1 MFKNKF
7 QERTQ
12 RKILLFCIL
21 LPVEAQNR
29 KYNYTDENYKHPKS
43 MGEYDWYSRSKLI
56 GSLKLEDWFKN
67 PYRTKNR
74 PGLDPD
80 WTKTKT

>member
-1 MFKNKF
+1 MQK
-7 QERTQ
+7 RTQ

-21 LPVEAQNR
+21 LPVDAQNR

-56 GSLKLEDWFKN
+56 GSLKLEDWFRKSDKVTLSRSETD
-67 PYRTKNR
+67 PKVLDRT
-74 PGLDPD
+74 
-80 WTKTKT
+80 